1 MNDSSRKIAGYVYIL
16 EVKDIVLPVC
26 KIGMTTRDPYQR
38 CAEIN
43 QSSTGDFLWEV
54 AAYFRV
60 DDCRA
65 LERLVHQKLS
75 PLRQKRR
82 EFFNLTPEDA
92 YVAIRSILDNQT
104 EISWIEEN
112 NDGSRAPDDS
122 TSVIRPSERKKDLRY
137 THLLFAFNEV
147 LGLKGKPFGQLNRP
161 HFGVSDGRLGVQW
174 NVSIQR
180 DTGEVHLGVNL
191 EGSEKT
197 GRWLISDFIL
207 NAPDI
212 TVLKQRVAD
221 PDRVI
226 VRFARD
232 AWQAAARLEI
242 REALLGG
249 KEFPLSQMDRD
260 LWTNIL
266 NEALSCLDS
275 KRNFRARNPG
285 QPVTRVSDGLSVVRP
300 VSPHLTIWTPIDP
313 EGDPHQ
319 TIREGIT
326 LLQPVHDWVTEAC
339 NRQA

>member
-1 MNDSSRKIAGYVYIL
+1 MNDSSNKIAGYVYIL

-26 KIGMTTRDPYQR
+26 KIGMTTRDPYRR

-60 DDCRA
+60 DDCQA
-65 LERLVHQKLS
+65 LERLVHRKLS

-92 YVAIRSILDNQT
+92 YVAVRSILDNQQ
-104 EISWIEEN
+104 EISLIEDLNEEPREPKE
-112 NDGSRAPDDS
+112 D
-122 TSVIRPSERKKDLRY
+122 VITPLSERKEDLRY

-147 LGLKGKPFGQLNRP
+147 LDLKGKPFGQLNRP
-161 HFGVSDGRLGVQW
+161 CFGISDGVLGVQW
-174 NVSIQR
+174 NVSIHR
-180 DTGEVHLGVNL
+180 VTGEVHLGVNL

-207 NAPDI
+207 NRPDI
-212 TVLKQRVAD
+212 IALKQRVLD
-221 PDRVI
+221 PNRVW

-249 KEFPLSQMDRD
+249 KEFPLNQMDRD
-260 LWTNIL
+260 LWASIL
-266 NEALSCLDS
+266 SEALSCLDS

-285 QPVTRVSDGLSVVRP
+285 QPVTRVSDGRSVVRP
-300 VSPHLTIWTPIDP
+300 VSPHLTIWTAIDP
-313 EGDPHQ
+313 EEDPHQ
-319 TIREGIT
+319 AIEEGISLMAT
-326 LLQPVHDWVTEAC
+326 GA
-339 NRQA
+339 